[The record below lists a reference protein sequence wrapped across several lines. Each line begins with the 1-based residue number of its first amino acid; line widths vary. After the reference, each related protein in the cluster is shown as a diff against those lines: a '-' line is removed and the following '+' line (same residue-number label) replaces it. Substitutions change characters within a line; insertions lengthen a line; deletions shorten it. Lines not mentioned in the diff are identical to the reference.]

1 MGGKGKCQH
10 IERCAEVTTVTVAP
24 QRVVGTGI
32 GVGTTF
38 SFHALDSVAGHRS
51 TFVAD
56 PRATARQAATN
67 HQYHQWNCA
76 AYNIRQ
82 HSSIPTVEHQPICA
96 SSEVDSWT
104 EQMGGSEGTMTGG
117 GDTTTTTPTKVR
129 KTWRWHLRSPP
140 GTGSGMGGRPSAVG
154 TICCF

>member
-1 MGGKGKCQH
+1 MT
-10 IERCAEVTTVTVAP
+10 AAP
-24 QRVVGTGI
+24 QRVVGTGF

-56 PRATARQAATN
+56 PRASARQAATTN

-82 HSSIPTVEHQPICA
+82 HSSIPIVEHNQYVPAC
-96 SSEVDSWT
+96 EVDSWT

-117 GDTTTTTPTKVR
+117 GRDTTTKTPTTGPKDLEVVSTEPSR
-129 KTWRWHLRSPP
+129 HRQWH
-140 GTGSGMGGRPSAVG
+140 GR
-154 TICCF
+154 